1 MRIPTGPPFEDSE
14 RDEKESEKKV
24 GKPEDDRATIGSSV
38 AREIVY
44 RVK

>member
-14 RDEKESEKKV
+14 RDEKVKKKV